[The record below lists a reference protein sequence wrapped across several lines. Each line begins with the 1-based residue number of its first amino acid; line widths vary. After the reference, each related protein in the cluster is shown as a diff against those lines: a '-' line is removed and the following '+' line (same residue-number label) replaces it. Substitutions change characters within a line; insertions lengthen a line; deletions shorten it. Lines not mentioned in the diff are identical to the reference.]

1 MSLRKTDLA
10 SPAEPVEGPSGIN
23 PLRRVIIRLSQI
35 FTSGIQIKGVHK
47 LITHTGGALFQPD
60 KEYSVYN
67 NIKLQID
74 STVAMHCLNVLNYS
88 GHEAVKT
95 FEVFLNRGDVYVD
108 VGANLGYMA
117 LNAEQVVGPQGMV
130 IALEPDLKTLPLLKR
145 NRQINNSR
153 IIIVE
158 KAASD
163 HQGIDSFHIAA
174 ESGQS
179 RLSNSK
185 QNLHGMVH
193 LKDIHVPTDT
203 LDHIV
208 AELANGKPV
217 KFIKIDVEGHELK
230 VLQGATAI
238 LNNDKPAIFME
249 VNHGAL
255 AQNDIGLKDLVSY
268 LAGFGYDPYYVN
280 SHAADWFRLGR
291 TPTYKPMTG
300 RLEKFLSKPFDM
312 LLLPKGL
319 DIPAS
324 LLDRAD

>member
-1 MSLRKTDLA
+1 MSLRKTNLA
-10 SPAEPVEGPSGIN
+10 PSAQPVEGPSEID

-47 LITHTGGALFQPD
+47 LITHTGGALFRPET
-60 KEYSVYN
+60 EYSVYN
-67 NIKLQID
+67 NIKLRID

-117 LNAEQVVGPQGMV
+117 LNAEQIVGPQGTV
-130 IALEPDLKTLPLLKR
+130 IALEPDSKTLPLLKKNKR
-145 NRQINNSR
+145 INNSK

-158 KAASD
+158 KAATD
-163 HQGIDSFHIAA
+163 HQGVDSFHIAA

-179 RLSNSK
+179 RLCNSK

-193 LKDIHVPTDT
+193 LTDIHVPTDT

-208 AELANGKPV
+208 AEFVPGQRV
-217 KFIKIDVEGHELK
+217 TFIKIDVEGHELR
-230 VLQGATAI
+230 VLQGATG
-238 LNNDKPAIFME
+238 LLTNDRPAIFME
-249 VNHGAL
+249 INHGAL
-255 AQNDIGLKDLVSY
+255 AQNDIGLKDLVKYLQGFSY
-268 LAGFGYDPYYVN
+268 VPYYVN

-291 TPTYKPMTG
+291 TPTYRPMSG
-300 RLEKFLSKPFDM
+300 RLDKFMSKPFDM
-312 LLLPKGL
+312 LALHKGV
-319 DIPAS
+319 DIPAH
-324 LLDRAD
+324 LLDRAK